1 MRKGVFFII
10 FITLLW
16 SLYSCASYSVPE
28 NVRYDFT
35 LRGPLTDD
43 VFQVIVTAKPE
54 RDAVTQHE
62 QRESAFITAKEHVT
76 EECIN
81 QMLEYYLSKK
91 QNDGSSISSER
102 IAVLK
107 NQFKGLASK
116 AVIEQ
121 EYYLQD
127 NSVVFVVRIYFDGI
141 KDKILNY

>member
-10 FITLLW
+10 LITLLW

-76 EECIN
+76 EECIRLIM
-81 QMLEYYLSKK
+81 QYYITEKK
-91 QNDGSSISSER
+91 LDESSIPADKM
-102 IAVLK
+102 IMLK
-107 NQFKGLASK
+107 NNFNEITED

-121 EYYLQD
+121 EYYLPD
-127 NSVVFVVRIYFDGI
+127 NSVVFVVRIYSAGI
-141 KDKILNY
+141 KSKILNY